1 MAKNNKNKNNKYTPV
16 NHLTIKKSMTVNEL
30 VKAMDSVGVL
40 GSKRIA
46 AACNIMESMI
56 KEKDCTVFL
65 GCAGPLVPGGMKN
78 IIIDMIENKLIDV
91 LVTTGATL

>member
-46 AACNIMESMI
+46 AACNIMEAMI
-56 KEKDCTVFL
+56 KDKDCTVF
-65 GCAGPLVPGGMKN
+65 
-78 IIIDMIENKLIDV
+78 
-91 LVTTGATL
+91 